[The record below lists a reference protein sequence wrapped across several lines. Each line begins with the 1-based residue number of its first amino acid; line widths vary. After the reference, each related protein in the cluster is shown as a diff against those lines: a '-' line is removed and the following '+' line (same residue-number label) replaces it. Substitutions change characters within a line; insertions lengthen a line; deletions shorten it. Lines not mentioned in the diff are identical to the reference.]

1 MIIAS
6 PAPTAPRHVIAEI
19 DAALAELPADAIDL
33 YIELF
38 WPHYQELLA
47 IKGLDTDAM
56 QIRRWGSGYEKRPL
70 KVYRKHA
77 LKYTQFGHSL
87 VVYSRPDGSIGG
99 VHIAYDRDDN
109 DGYDSEGRQGHR

>member
-1 MIIAS
+1 MVFEHATS
-6 PAPTAPRHVIAEI
+6 PPVPRQVMADI
-19 DAALAELPADAIDL
+19 DAALTALPSDARGV

-56 QIRRWGSGYEKRPL
+56 QIRRWGSGYDKRPL

-87 VVYSRPDGSIGG
+87 VVYSLPDGSIGG

-109 DGYDSEGRQGHR
+109 DGNDSEGHHGH